1 MMMATAQA
9 IERIKPVNI
18 ITGIIIM
25 KRRAIAGPLI
35 KMPERVIINL
45 NVVTRETSVNDRE
58 VIEETTTTSQDALNT
73 IQAGGS

>member
-9 IERIKPVNI
+9 IERIKPINI

-45 NVVTRETSVNDRE
+45 NVVTRETSVNDLG
-58 VIEETTTTSQDALNT
+58 VIEETTSTSQDTLNT
-73 IQAGGS
+73 IQAGGN